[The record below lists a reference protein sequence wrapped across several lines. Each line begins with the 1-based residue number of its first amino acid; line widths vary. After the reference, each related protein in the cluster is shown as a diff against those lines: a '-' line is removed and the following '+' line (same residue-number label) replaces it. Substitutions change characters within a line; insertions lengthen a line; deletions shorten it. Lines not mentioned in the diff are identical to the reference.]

1 MSDHGADHDRDPAH
15 GTTAHA
21 HAHDAERAEEP
32 WACRVPEGAAPRRL
46 RERRRLRWALAITA
60 AAMVGEAVGGWLVG
74 SLALL
79 SDAGHMLTHAFALGV
94 SLVAVVLAGRAA
106 TSERTFGLHRV
117 EILAALLNGVTLLA
131 ATVWIA
137 WEAVARFRAPEPILG
152 TPMLVVAVVGLAVNL
167 VTAWLLHDVGKRDL
181 NVRSAFLHLLGD
193 TVSSVAVVLGA
204 LIIGRTGWL
213 WIDPALSLGI
223 AVLILV
229 WSAGLI
235 RDAVRVLLEAVPY
248 GISVDNLRRSVRE
261 CFPAVEGLDDVHV
274 WSVTSG
280 MVAMTA
286 RVRTTLES
294 LDDCCRLAERLEEH
308 LRVEFGIGHA
318 TLQFVRAP
326 RSPETGED
334 REFAAPRAR

>member
-1 MSDHGADHDRDPAH
+1 MSGDGHSHDHGHDHGAA
-15 GTTAHA
+15 
-21 HAHDAERAEEP
+21 RAEEE
-32 WACRVPEGAAPRRL
+32 WACRMPESSAPRRP
-46 RERRRLRWALAITA
+46 RERRRLWWALAITA
-60 AAMVGEAVGGWLVG
+60 VAMVGEGVAGWLVG

-94 SLVAVVLAGRAA
+94 SLAALVLAGRATTA
-106 TSERTFGLHRV
+106 ERTFGWQRV

-137 WEAVARFRAPEPILG
+137 WEAVARFRAPEPIQG
-152 TPMLVVAVVGLAVNL
+152 TPMLVVAAIGLAVNL

-193 TVSSVAVVLGA
+193 TVSSVAVVVGA

-223 AVLILV
+223 ALLILV

-235 RDAVRVLLEAVPY
+235 RNAVRVLLEVAPS
-248 GISVDNLRRSVRE
+248 GMSIDDLRRSVRE

-274 WSVTSG
+274 WTITSR

-294 LDDCCRLAERLEEH
+294 LDECGRLAARLEEH
-308 LRVEFGIGHA
+308 LRVEFGIGHV
-318 TLQFVRAP
+318 TLQFVRVP
-326 RSPETGED
+326 RPPAAGKD
-334 REFAAPRAR
+334 GEFAAPEAR